1 VEKWQVNKVKD
12 VSPSPWFPIEQH
24 EVQLS
29 DGRIVSDYFITTLA
43 DVAMVLPI
51 TNDGKVVIVRQYKH
65 GQREFMYELP
75 AGFVQAGKSIEES
88 ALAELEEETGI
99 KTDFHNLQPL
109 GKIAHIPTKSTQVVY
124 GYLAQDLEF
133 NAVQK
138 LDELEEIE
146 VILVEPAAL
155 IDQVLTGQ
163 IWASDSAFFILKA
176 YHLFPDLFKSAK
188 L

>member
-1 VEKWQVNKVKD
+1 MKKWQVNKVQD

-43 DVAMVLPI
+43 DVAMVLPF
-51 TNDGKVVIVRQYKH
+51 TKEGKVVIVRQYKH

-75 AGFVQAGKSIEES
+75 AGFIQAGKSVEKS

-99 KTDFHNLQPL
+99 RTEISNLSPL
-109 GKIAHIPTKSTQVVY
+109 GKISHIPTKSTQVVY
-124 GYLAQDLEF
+124 GYLAQNLEF
-133 NAVQK
+133 NSVQQ

-146 VILVEPAAL
+146 VLILEPMKV
-155 IDQVLTGQ
+155 IDEVLTGG

-176 YHLFPDLFKSAK
+176 YHLFPELFKKS
-188 L
+188 